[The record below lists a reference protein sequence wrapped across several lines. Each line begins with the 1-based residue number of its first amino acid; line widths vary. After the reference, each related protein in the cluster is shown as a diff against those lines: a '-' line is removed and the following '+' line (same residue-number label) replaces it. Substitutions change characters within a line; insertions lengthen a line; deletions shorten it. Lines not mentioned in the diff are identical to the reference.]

1 MPWKVSSIVSTNGKL
16 EVRANR
22 RAGFGLVEQGRGT
35 EGLRPILLY
44 ICSVCTTTYFK
55 TQRFFF
61 SFFKELQFRPAH
73 FT

>member
-22 RAGFGLVEQGRGT
+22 RARFGLVEQGRGT

-55 TQRFFF
+55 TQRFF
-61 SFFKELQFRPAH
+61 
-73 FT
+73 